1 MKQKGFFARL
11 ADLFRGIFGVQLKNA
26 EARNA
31 EAVYHNAIS
40 EHVRHHDRLRDA
52 ITRMVYLR
60 NKVEADLK
68 DKQND
73 LRLVIKALSRSVRGS
88 DDDRAIALIRTRNK
102 LTAEVERLQ
111 AELQRLATQSD
122 KAKEGLVE
130 VKSAIGRLKVER
142 EEMLARKAHAVAR
155 RDAQDALSRLTD
167 VGHLDG
173 ALTALDSVRESIL
186 QLEQAVDL
194 DDEAEVEARG
204 EISISALRREAV
216 EDAEREELARL
227 KVEAGRNLLAEAQ
240 VPAHTGNSGS
250 VLEPIEVTQ

>member
-1 MKQKGFFARL
+1 MNRKGFFARL
-11 ADLFRGIFGVQLKNA
+11 ADLFRGMFGVKLKNA

-31 EAVYHNAIS
+31 EAVYHNAVG
-40 EHVRHHDRLRDA
+40 EHVRHHDRLKDA

-73 LRLVIKALSRSVRGS
+73 LRLVVKALNKAVRDS
-88 DDDRAIALIRTRNK
+88 DDDRAMALIRTRNK

-111 AELQRLATQSD
+111 SELQRLAVQSE

-130 VKSAIGRLKVER
+130 VKNAIGRLKVER
-142 EEMLARKAHAVAR
+142 EEMLARKAHALAR
-155 RDAQDALSRLTD
+155 RDAQNALNRLTD

-173 ALTALDSVRESIL
+173 ALSALDSVRESIL
-186 QLEQAVDL
+186 QLEQSVEI

-204 EISISALRREAV
+204 EISIAALRREAV
-216 EDAEREELARL
+216 EDAERDELARL
-227 KVEAGRNLLAEAQ
+227 KTEAGRNLLPEARI
-240 VPAHTGNSGS
+240 PAAGNGSGS